1 MKCSDLRKWIESYEK
16 QLAMNEGNA
25 GSALK
30 TGRKDF
36 IPFIRFALHTYL
48 NERQQYLL

>member
-1 MKCSDLRKWIESYEK
+1 MHICVSIMRCSDFRKWMELYEK

-30 TGRKDF
+30 TGKRDF
-36 IPFIRFALHTYL
+36 IPFIGFATNTNH
-48 NERQQYLL
+48 

>member
-1 MKCSDLRKWIESYEK
+1 MRCSDFRKWMELYEK

-36 IPFIRFALHTYL
+36 IPFIRLALHT
-48 NERQQYLL
+48 RII